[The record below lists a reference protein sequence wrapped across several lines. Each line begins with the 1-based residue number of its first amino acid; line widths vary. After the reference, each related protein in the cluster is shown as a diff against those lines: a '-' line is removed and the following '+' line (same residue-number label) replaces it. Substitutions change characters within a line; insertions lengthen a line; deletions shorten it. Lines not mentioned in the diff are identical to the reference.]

1 MSSNE
6 IRYYIDNQEKI
17 YEELEKIIENLPQET
32 SERFEELFEN
42 GNAEEAYNIISGI
55 TQNSN
60 ISLSTIKLL
69 FLFSDIKLKDKLFS
83 NEQYTNIIKNIAD
96 MYGDRLSEI
105 MNTNSRSFNV
115 SDLDSLLSLD
125 DPKYSDVYKS
135 VLEKKLTSVFSVQ
148 DVIEVLKNSNT
159 SVVSEEL
166 ITNFLENYNYPLMS
180 SDARELLKT
189 LPSSILQ
196 DGTIA
201 NEMIEKISIYNN
213 PGEFIKLLPSSILQD
228 GTIAKKILKKVHS
241 ISSNDKE
248 VLDHIPSSLYDSEF
262 IKEILDKSNYN
273 IEVFNHIPTELITR
287 DIWESACNN
296 DAHYLNLIPNVNIDP
311 SISQEDY
318 TSWVENLI
326 IEKITENSKIFSE
339 LDDSKK
345 TVSLCQKLVES
356 ISLESE
362 YDKLLKHIP
371 ENSRT
376 QLLYETLVS
385 KSPKFLEEI
394 PLQSFVPNISQEEY
408 DRWFENLISQSIA
421 NVQRVDE
428 FYGYRPMY
436 NYIPMEKINEKIW
449 NLILDKCIGTN
460 NFKPASLE
468 YIPFENITQQMVER
482 AMKDIDDPDINKRQL
497 FYAPCIDRHLDDLP
511 NEERERYEKWQSSF
525 TEEQKQAY
533 RSWYEQA
540 WIKYI
545 ERHGPSNLYRKVPKE
560 AITSAM
566 NKACIDKQFT
576 SIDYMP
582 IPETPEQI
590 HDYQQMLIYALS
602 KVLPTSND
610 ILEDIP
616 REYISEE
623 VVRAA
628 IEKNIF
634 YLTYADHTSESFK
647 ELLDIAFKNKLASM
661 GRSELTDKER
671 ELMQRFALNN
681 AELFKTLRLEI
692 LNPKIV
698 SAIGESSLE
707 KIVRYSDVQSS
718 ILKIS
723 KDDSA
728 IKTFGLALETLKM
741 DNIFIEPLI
750 EKLSNSI
757 NKLRIIKHDSETN
770 SDYSG
775 VLFLHLVSQ
784 RINRKDKPL
793 TDYEKAIISYLALNP
808 EEGEKIVSY
817 DDILTF
823 VERKN
828 KELESIV
835 NNEESTLLE
844 VKNAYL
850 ERLVGLN
857 YETVANLVT
866 MYGNDPEQLLQKYKN
881 ISPES
886 FKELGEKEALEII
899 IKLKS
904 LIETQDINAIRS
916 EFAKSISQERK
927 EESFLRYQKSTILET
942 SLRRA
947 YGRDMVD
954 SLSKNVD
961 SLQTQELEFEGE
973 KYLVRKVEGEFNR
986 MVSLLGAYRKS
997 STTEGDM
1004 YDRWNT
1010 SQMASNHALCYSLI
1024 NQSNPGT
1031 AMISGKTGV
1040 IISIDGF
1047 SPESVSAEAPYDL
1060 CSDNRENTVFTWR
1073 QQRYFSAKNMPNQ
1086 TRGNYSEYDIEI
1098 QDVLSG
1104 SNKYQKIQP
1113 ASIIC
1118 FEEVDEDSI
1127 RAAIELSK
1135 KLGYPVPIELIDRRE
1150 LAQTEMMHI
1159 IEALNNFKTSE
1170 TINPTLVGEII
1181 TRFNNVRNA
1190 HRFSDLSDELLG
1202 ENKNNENTD
1211 APFNIE
1217 HLNQILKEC
1226 LVSVEQKIRSGKVE
1240 EGLDALKSIR
1250 KIISDERQKSF
1261 LMPTMYEKQ
1270 LWTGIDMDIDYTID
1284 ELQRTYG
1291 KPIIRPLKGIK
1302 TLAAISQMQGQEL
1315 SSVTFDATFGKIET
1329 MPEQLSTDQIMQ
1341 AIDVTKIQESIAEI
1355 HSQGFYQGN
1364 KSYDEEH
1371 IARVILYSDAISKM
1385 EGFDD
1390 KTRGLLTEVAKYY
1403 SCGRQLDIAEKHE
1416 QYSAK
1421 LAGKAL
1427 ADRYST
1433 EDLGMIQATIELQN
1447 FKPSSH
1453 TISEIEEERKAKL
1466 SELCSKYGISEEQA
1480 AFISKMAS
1488 CISDSVKLDQ
1498 TRFVDK
1504 AKNKAPEQSF
1514 RIESLE
1520 SEYAKKMVEFSYS
1533 IQELLAQQQLDR
1545 LSSIVQMD
1553 FDAENKQIM
1562 KDFFTE
1568 ILKMTEKETKDKA
1581 ITQSPIVRLE
1591 YLKTKYPEIAQINQD
1606 ILPIK
1611 KQEKTSKK
1619 VIEQTQSVYSLKQL
1633 EDLKEY
1639 QLILDKKLDELS
1651 DEEMRI
1657 VIEVQNINL
1666 DLLSTGEKA
1675 DKHKYKFET
1684 KGIITEEDSKVYKDI
1699 GYYLPPDE
1707 RTLFLSLTSPNTTET
1722 MSRISGVDIVALYK
1736 QMNEVSYSEP
1746 DKLYELERKSKDFSA
1761 FHSYL
1766 EGGGRIIT
1774 DFDFSDCKTVR
1785 ELSDRLMQCVQLY
1798 ERLYNGENIAYN
1810 KYGKIELLQSTVQ
1823 DMNEQVKR
1831 VFEQAQAEFESL
1843 TEEERRRQMIEEE
1856 LRKKE
1861 GLQQETSHIR

>member
-1 MSSNE
+1 MSSTE
-6 IRYYIDNQEKI
+6 IRYCIDNQEKI
-17 YEELEKIIENLPQET
+17 YEELEKIIESLPQET
-32 SERFEELFEN
+32 SERFEELFED
-42 GNAEEAYNIISGI
+42 GNIEEVYNIINSI
-55 TQNSN
+55 SPNSN
-60 ISLSTIKLL
+60 ITLSSLKLL
-69 FLFSDIKLKDKLFS
+69 SFLQDAELKDKLFS
-83 NEQYTNIIKNIAD
+83 NEEYTSIIKDLAD

-125 DPKYSDVYKS
+125 DPKYSEIYKS
-135 VLEKKLTSVFSVQ
+135 VLEKKLTSVFSVK

-166 ITNFLENYNYPLMS
+166 ITNFLNNYNYPMMG
-180 SDARELLKT
+180 SDAREFLKT

-201 NEMIEKISIYNN
+201 KTMIGKINN
-213 PGEFIKLLPSSILQD
+213 IFGGDDEILD
-228 GTIAKKILKKVHS
+228 Y
-241 ISSNDKE
+241 
-248 VLDHIPSSLYDSEF
+248 IPSSAYDPEF
-262 IKEILDKSNYN
+262 VKEILDKSEFNFDK
-273 IEVFNHIPTELITR
+273 VFEHIPTELRTR
-287 DIWESACNN
+287 EIWERACNTYT
-296 DAHYLNLIPNVNIDP
+296 HYLNQLPNNNIDP
-311 SISQEDY
+311 NISQEEY

-326 IEKITENSKIFSE
+326 TRKITENPEYAISVFSS

-345 TVSLCQKLVES
+345 TTRICQKVAES
-356 ISLESE
+356 ISIENNSFGYNE
-362 YDKLLKHIP
+362 LLKSIP
-371 ENSRT
+371 ESSRT
-376 QLLYETLVS
+376 LELYATLVS
-385 KSPKFLEEI
+385 KSPRVLRDI

-421 NVQRVDE
+421 NVQDMDAL
-428 FYGYRPMY
+428 YYS
-436 NYIPMEKINEKIW
+436 IPREKINERIW
-449 NLILDKCIGTN
+449 NEFLDKCLEKNIDRSR
-460 NFKPASLE
+460 ASLSMVN
-468 YIPFENITQQMVER
+468 FENMTPQMVER
-482 AMKDIDDPDINKRQL
+482 AMRDIGVTQL
-497 FYAPCIDRHLDDLP
+497 YHVPCIDQNLDNLYGATK
-511 NEERERYEKWQSSF
+511 EIYAKWQASF

-533 RSWYEQA
+533 RTWYEQT
-540 WIKYI
+540 WIKFVTENQAY
-545 ERHGPSNLYRKVPKE
+545 GSLYQNVPKE
-560 AITSAM
+560 AITTAM
-566 NKACIDKQFT
+566 NKACIDVNYA
-576 SIDYMP
+576 SIEQMP
-582 IPETPEQI
+582 IPETPEQL
-590 HDYQQMLIYALS
+590 HEYQQMLIYALGKIPTIDYIDERNTTIYGDRDIFENIS
-602 KVLPTSND
+602 K
-610 ILEDIP
+610 EF
-616 REYISEE
+616 ISEE
-623 VVRAA
+623 VVRQA
-628 IEKNIF
+628 IEKNII
-634 YLTYADHTSESFK
+634 YLTYADPTAENFK
-647 ELLDIAFKNKLASM
+647 ELIDIAFKNKLASM
-661 GRSELTDKER
+661 GRTELTEKEH

-681 AELFKTLRLEI
+681 AELFKTLQLEI
-692 LNPKIV
+692 LDPKII

-707 KIVRYSDVQSS
+707 KITRYKDVQYSVLG
-718 ILKIS
+718 IA
-723 KDDSA
+723 KDESA
-728 IKTFGLALETLKM
+728 LKTFGFALENLKM

-750 EKLSNSI
+750 EKLSKSVSGQ
-757 NKLRIIKHDSETN
+757 RTGRYSSEAKGYVYE
-770 SDYSG
+770 SA
-775 VLFLHLVSQ
+775 FLDLVSQ
-784 RINRKDKPL
+784 RIDRKDIPF

-808 EEGEKIVSY
+808 QEGRKITSY
-817 DDILTF
+817 DDILSF

-828 KELESIV
+828 SELESIV
-835 NNEESTLLE
+835 NNADSTLLE

-857 YETVANLVT
+857 YATVSNLVT
-866 MYGNDPEQLLQKYKN
+866 MYGNDPEQLLQNYKN
-881 ISPES
+881 VSPES

-904 LIETQDINAIRS
+904 LIETQDINTIRS

-973 KYLVRKVEGEFNR
+973 KYLVRKVDGEFNR

-1060 CSDNRENTVFTWR
+1060 CSDNRQNTVFTWR
-1073 QQRYFSAKNMPNQ
+1073 QQRFFSAQNMPNQ
-1086 TRGNYSEYDIEI
+1086 TRGMYSEYDIEI

-1104 SNKYQKIQP
+1104 SDKYQKIQP
-1113 ASIIC
+1113 ATIIC

-1127 RAAIELSK
+1127 RAAIELGK
-1135 KLGYPVPIELIDRRE
+1135 KLGHPVPIELIDRRE

-1159 IEALNNFKTSE
+1159 TEALNNFKTGE
-1170 TINPTLVGEII
+1170 TIDPTLVGEII

-1190 HRFSDLSDELLG
+1190 HRFSNLSDELLG
-1202 ENKNNENTD
+1202 ENKQNENKD

-1217 HLNQILKEC
+1217 HLNQMLKEC
-1226 LVSVEQKIRSGKVE
+1226 LASVEQKIRSGQVQ
-1240 EGLDALKSIR
+1240 EGLEALESI
-1250 KIISDERQKSF
+1250 KMAISDERQRSF

-1270 LWTGIDMDIDYTID
+1270 LWTGIDMDIDYTLD

-1291 KPIIRPLKGIK
+1291 KPIVKPLKEIK
-1302 TLAAISQMQGQEL
+1302 TLETLSQMQGQDL
-1315 SSVTFDATFGKIET
+1315 SSVTFDATFGQMET

-1341 AIDVTKIQESIAEI
+1341 TIDVTKIQESIAEI

-1427 ADRYST
+1427 TDRYST

-1480 AFISKMAS
+1480 VVVSKMSS

-1504 AKNKAPEQSF
+1504 AKDKAPEQSF
-1514 RIESLE
+1514 WIGSLE
-1520 SEYAKKMVEFSYS
+1520 SESAKKMVEFSYS
-1533 IQELLAQQQLDR
+1533 MQEQLAQQELDR
-1545 LSSIVQMD
+1545 LSSVAQMD
-1553 FDAENKQIM
+1553 FDAEKEQIM

-1568 ILKMTEKETKDKA
+1568 ILMMTERKTKDEA

-1591 YLKTKYPEIAQINQD
+1591 YLKTKYPEITRMDLEA
-1606 ILPIK
+1606 LSKEK
-1611 KQEKTSKK
+1611 KTEVVAEETKSP
-1619 VIEQTQSVYSLKQL
+1619 EMLQL
-1633 EDLKEY
+1633 EAQRR
-1639 QLILDKKLDELS
+1639 QLRRQQFEARVSELGLQIDPVLTLDKLFQQQEF
-1651 DEEMRI
+1651 I
-1657 VIEVQNINL
+1657 QQQ
-1666 DLLSTGEKA
+1666 
-1675 DKHKYKFET
+1675 
-1684 KGIITEEDSKVYKDI
+1684 
-1699 GYYLPPDE
+1699 
-1707 RTLFLSLTSPNTTET
+1707 TLEQ
-1722 MSRISGVDIVALYK
+1722 GA
-1736 QMNEVSYSEP
+1736 
-1746 DKLYELERKSKDFSA
+1746 ELETHHGMK
-1761 FHSYL
+1761 
-1766 EGGGRIIT
+1766 
-1774 DFDFSDCKTVR
+1774 
-1785 ELSDRLMQCVQLY
+1785 M
-1798 ERLYNGENIAYN
+1798 
-1810 KYGKIELLQSTVQ
+1810 
-1823 DMNEQVKR
+1823 
-1831 VFEQAQAEFESL
+1831 
-1843 TEEERRRQMIEEE
+1843 
-1856 LRKKE
+1856 
-1861 GLQQETSHIR
+1861 